1 MDLYNERCGME
12 QEGGARGG
20 AGPQTPEGTGSL
32 QGCPGC
38 RLAAALTVG
47 QTGSNHNA
55 PRFSPNVHFLMFFLS
70 NMPPPKMFE
79 M

>member
-38 RLAAALTVG
+38 RPAAALTVG

>member
-38 RLAAALTVG
+38 RPAAALTVG

-55 PRFSPNVHFLMFFLS
+55 PRFSTNVHFLMFFLS